1 MNTKVI
7 EILVERIEA
16 LEWVLKLKEEK
27 VDELEKELI
36 EYKQAELSA
45 VGFGEDGVCD

>member
-27 VDELEKELI
+27 VDELEIEL
-36 EYKQAELSA
+36 AECKKAALDA
-45 VGFGEDGVCD
+45 WRFGNEVVD